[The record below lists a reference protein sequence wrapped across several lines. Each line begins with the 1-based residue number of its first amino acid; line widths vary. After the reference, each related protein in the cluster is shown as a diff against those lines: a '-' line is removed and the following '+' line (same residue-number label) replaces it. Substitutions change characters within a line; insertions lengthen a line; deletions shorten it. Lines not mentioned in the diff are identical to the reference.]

1 MNYNIVIYEIMPHA
15 EKKMWTL
22 DQEKQA
28 YRTFIS
34 LAINLKEKKM

>member
-1 MNYNIVIYEIMPHA
+1 MYTNYHIVIYEIMRHA
-15 EKKMWTL
+15 EKKVWTL

-34 LAINLKEKKM
+34 LTIYY